1 MTTLVS
7 CMFVRSKTEL
17 PTDRWH
23 SAIVYVPRGAT
34 IMRMHGQ
41 EAPFELSPDTGDMFV
56 ANAGEKGTIA
66 PQSGALVLVFLLD
79 ARQVRRMVND
89 RPLWFAC
96 NPAMRHQE
104 RYDALRHYLQAY
116 VRVLSET
123 GDFAELHKSAAE
135 LAVVQCL
142 LDGYTGG
149 AEQTR
154 TRAEQFCS
162 YVDAHYDEPLSLAKV
177 ARHFGLSPEY
187 MAKVFKREVGQ
198 TFLAYL
204 TSVRLDVACAQLR
217 HTSNTVTRIALE
229 VGFPNVASFNQA
241 FRRAFDTTP
250 SKYRKQHSVEAQGGQ
265 TGVPAAAKALLSPEV
280 ERDDEPRDLII
291 DLNNTATSLRPWR
304 DMLGIGSVEALEHAR
319 VREQVAWLHKRL
331 RFSYGRV
338 SYDFG
343 QCRTARDM
351 YQLEDCFDFLLNAE
365 IVPHVTMLVTANA
378 DAPSYLSTVV
388 EVLRRFINRYSLR
401 TIRSWRFELRAR
413 TGLDPCD
420 PAFLELFASL
430 SDQLPAIGLDVAL
443 CGPGCTLSAQAAN
456 LRRFLR
462 AVRARGIALGGVSI
476 AIRSNIVAASDGEI
490 VRTADR
496 RALHNLFLASARA
509 VCAAHQIDPSCK
521 VGCMIASMHKYPLT
535 CNPAD
540 VRLAQVTNQMGYL
553 FAGDVM
559 VRGAYPSYARRYFAE
574 HDIEVEVTPEDK
586 ALLAAGTVDF
596 YSFSYYATD
605 CVGVDPDAP
614 SATGNMSGGLKNPY
628 LKASEY
634 GWQIDP
640 TGLRVLLGE
649 LWDRY
654 QVPLLIVENGL
665 GCHDDLV
672 VEADGTRHVDD
683 DYRIAYLQAHIDALR
698 EAVADGVGVFGYLPW
713 SAFDLVALS
722 TGTME
727 KRYGLVYVDLDDNG
741 VGTLERTPKKS
752 YYWYRDLIAS

>member
-1 MTTLVS
+1 MARG
-7 CMFVRSKTEL
+7 F
-17 PTDRWH
+17 
-23 SAIVYVPRGAT
+23 SADFIWGAST
-34 IMRMHGQ
+34 
-41 EAPFELSPDTGDMFV
+41 A
-56 ANAGEKGTIA
+56 ANQYEGG
-66 PQSGALVLVFLLD
+66 
-79 ARQVRRMVND
+79 
-89 RPLWFAC
+89 
-96 NPAMRHQE
+96 
-104 RYDALRHYLQAY
+104 YDQ
-116 VRVLSET
+116 
-123 GDFAELHKSAAE
+123 
-135 LAVVQCL
+135 
-142 LDGYTGG
+142 GG
-149 AEQTR
+149 
-154 TRAEQFCS
+154 
-162 YVDAHYDEPLSLAKV
+162 K
-177 ARHFGLSPEY
+177 GLSVQD
-187 MAKVFKREVGQ
+187 VF
-198 TFLAYL
+198 A
-204 TSVRLDVACAQLR
+204 SV
-217 HTSNTVTRIALE
+217 
-229 VGFPNVASFNQA
+229 P
-241 FRRAFDTTP
+241 
-250 SKYRKQHSVEAQGGQ
+250 GGQ
-265 TGVPAAAKALLSPEV
+265 RTE
-280 ERDDEPRDLII
+280 
-291 DLNNTATSLRPWR
+291 
-304 DMLGIGSVEALEHAR
+304 
-319 VREQVAWLHKRL
+319 
-331 RFSYGRV
+331 
-338 SYDFG
+338 
-343 QCRTARDM
+343 TARIEPDR
-351 YQLEDCFDFLLNAE
+351 YY
-365 IVPHVTMLVTANA
+365 PSHV
-378 DAPSYLSTVV
+378 
-388 EVLRRFINRYSLR
+388 
-401 TIRSWRFELRAR
+401 
-413 TGLDPCD
+413 
-420 PAFLELFASL
+420 
-430 SDQLPAIGLDVAL
+430 
-443 CGPGCTLSAQAAN
+443 
-456 LRRFLR
+456 
-462 AVRARGIALGGVSI
+462 
-476 AIRSNIVAASDGEI
+476 ASDGYGHTDEDMRLLAELGINGYRMSIAWSRIFPNGDDAEPCEEGLAYYDHVFDLLTAAGIQPVVTMSHYEPPLAVARRGGWTNPKTIDLFERYARVILERYHDRVKLWLTFNEI
-490 VRTADR
+490 NVAQTPFGIMTGCGVVMGIFDERNTEQLR
-496 RALHNLFLASARA
+496 YHALHNLFLASARA

>member
-1 MTTLVS
+1 
-7 CMFVRSKTEL
+7 MFVRSKTEL

-496 RALHNLFLASARA
+496 RAMRGQLLLAREALADEGWDPQLLMVGGWSNTLELHNVMNDACFGGANICQQLLSCQDLAATICYDWALDEICPAADDRLASQMLSGKPGLLTRDGIPKPSFITLEFLDKIGERVVFASAECVASVNRMGNLQIVCHNCERPGARYLA
-509 VCAAHQIDPSCK
+509 TREEDLRLEEMS
-521 VGCMIASMHKYPLT
+521 SYFD
-535 CNPAD
+535 NPGPRKID
-540 VRLAQVTNQMGYL
+540 VRICGAKQGTYLVKKRFVNASGGSVANAAELMHLWCMDNPGRGEAEYLRSRAQPQMEL
-553 FAGDVM
+553 
-559 VRGAYPSYARRYFAE
+559 
-574 HDIEVEVTPEDK
+574 EVVLCTD
-586 ALLAAGTVDF
+586 GTV
-596 YSFSYYATD
+596 SFSHE
-605 CVGVDPDAP
+605 
-614 SATGNMSGGLKNPY
+614 L
-628 LKASEY
+628 ASNE
-634 GWQIDP
+634 
-640 TGLRVLLGE
+640 
-649 LWDRY
+649 
-654 QVPLLIVENGL
+654 
-665 GCHDDLV
+665 
-672 VEADGTRHVDD
+672 
-683 DYRIAYLQAHIDALR
+683 IAYFHVI
-698 EAVADGVGVFGYLPW
+698 YL
-713 SAFDLVALS
+713 
-722 TGTME
+722 
-727 KRYGLVYVDLDDNG
+727 Y
-741 VGTLERTPKKS
+741 
-752 YYWYRDLIAS
+752 